1 MSSLFDDNF
10 LADLAKAGGEP
21 PPEVH
26 EIPEDDPSGPGA
38 PAAAAPEQVPH
49 DLFEGWDLAPGA
61 APGQAATGFGERA
74 GHATDPGGYG
84 AESDPYGER
93 EAYYRNGA
101 PRPAVDPAAL
111 LEGLNE
117 QQRAAV
123 VHAGSPLL
131 IVAGAGSGKTRVLTH
146 RIAHLLAAR
155 RAHPGEILAIT
166 FTNKAAGEMKERVTD
181 LVGPRANAMWVSTFH
196 SACVR
201 ILRRESKKLG
211 FTSSFSIY
219 DAADSKRLMAL
230 VCRDLD
236 LDPKRF
242 PPKSF
247 SAKISNLKNE
257 LIDDEAYAA
266 EVSGDGSAAGG
277 FEKTLAE
284 AYTMY
289 QARLREANALDFDDI
304 IMTTVHLLQAFP
316 DVSEHYRRRFRHVL
330 VDEYQDTN
338 HAQYTL
344 VRELVGPAETAAELC
359 VVGDAD
365 QSIYAFRGA
374 TIRNIL
380 QFEEDYPNATT
391 ILLEQ
396 NYRST
401 QTILSAANA
410 VIERNENRRPK
421 NLWTEAGAGAT
432 ITGYVADTEHD
443 EAQYVADEID
453 RLTDAG
459 DARAGD
465 VAVFYRTNA
474 QSRVFEEVF
483 IRVGLPYKV
492 VGGVRFYERKE
503 VRDIL
508 AYLRVLAN
516 PEDTVPLRRI
526 LNVPKRGIGERAEA
540 MIDALA
546 QRERISF
553 AQALRR
559 VDEAYGMAARSVNAV
574 KRFNVLLEDLRTIVE
589 SGAGPATVL
598 EAVLERTGYLAEL
611 QASTDP
617 QDETRVE
624 NLQELA
630 AVALEFEQE
639 RGVAPAGAAEPGTGE
654 SATGEPAT
662 AGEPPAAGAPAEPVT
677 GEAAGPAA
685 ATGATAAAVEA
696 AAAALARGADP
707 EAPTD
712 APAGQPTPQ
721 SAGAGPAGPGAD
733 AEAAGGAVTGTLA
746 DFLEKVA
753 LVADSDQIPDEDAEG
768 SGVITLMTLHT
779 AKGLEFPVVF
789 LTGLEDGVF
798 PHMRALGQTKE
809 LEEERRL
816 AYVGITRAR
825 ERLYLTRSTMRSA
838 WGQPSYNPPSRF
850 LDEIPDQ
857 YLKWER
863 TGAATPSASMGS
875 VASSLS
881 SSMSAAT
888 RSGGRGGSNAFA
900 TRRVKDRPV
909 VSLAV
914 GDRVT
919 HDSFGLGTV
928 VAVKG
933 SGDSAEA
940 TIDFGQ
946 EKPKRLLLRYAP
958 VEKL

>member
-1 MSSLFDDNF
+1 MSSLFDDSF
-10 LADLAKAGGEP
+10 LADLQAPRAHEGEP
-21 PPEVH
+21 PPP
-26 EIPEDDPSGPGA
+26 PEDEHGPE
-38 PAAAAPEQVPH
+38 PIPD
-49 DLFEGWDLAPGA
+49 DLF
-61 APGQAATGFGERA
+61 
-74 GHATDPGGYG
+74 GGKFDVP
-84 AESDPYGER
+84 ASRD
-93 EAYYRNGA
+93 AHYRDGA
-101 PRPAVDPAAL
+101 PRPVVDPAAL
-111 LEGLNE
+111 LDGLNE
-117 QQRAAV
+117 NQRAAV
-123 VHAGSPLL
+123 VHSDTPLL

-146 RIAHLLAAR
+146 RIAYLLGER
-155 RAHPGEILAIT
+155 NVHPGQILAIT
-166 FTNKAAGEMKERVTD
+166 FTNKAAGEMKERVEQ
-181 LVGPRANAMWVSTFH
+181 LVGPRANAMWVMTFH

-236 LDPKRF
+236 LDPKKF

-257 LIDDEAYAA
+257 LIDEEDFAA
-266 EVSGDGSAAGG
+266 QAADG
-277 FEKTLAE
+277 FEKTLAQ
-284 AYTMY
+284 AYAMY
-289 QARLREANALDFDDI
+289 QSRLREANALDFDDL
-304 IMTTVHLLQAFP
+304 IMTTVNLLRAFP
-316 DVSEHYRRRFRHVL
+316 DVAEHYRRRFRHVM

-338 HAQYTL
+338 HAQYAL
-344 VRELVGPAETAAELC
+344 VRELVGTAQYDEDTPPGEHDLLPAELC

-410 VIERNENRRPK
+410 VIERNESRRPK
-421 NLWTEAGAGAT
+421 NLWTNAGAGAQ

-443 EAQYVADEID
+443 EAQFVAEEID

-459 DARAGD
+459 EAKASD

-474 QSRVFEEVF
+474 QSRVFEEIF

-503 VRDIL
+503 VRDVL

-516 PEDTVPLRRI
+516 PEDAVPLRRI

-540 MIDALA
+540 MIDALS
-546 QRERISF
+546 QREKSSF
-553 AQALRR
+553 PQALRR
-559 VDEAYGMAARSVNAV
+559 VDEAYGMAARSTNAV
-574 KRFNVLLEDLRTIVE
+574 KKFNTLMEDLRTIVD

-598 EAVLERTGYLAEL
+598 EAILERTGYLAEL

-617 QDETRVE
+617 QDETRIE

-639 RGVAPAGAAEPGTGE
+639 NSDGE
-654 SATGEPAT
+654 SGTPVGL
-662 AGEPPAAGAPAEPVT
+662 AA
-677 GEAAGPAA
+677 
-685 ATGATAAAVEA
+685 
-696 AAAALARGADP
+696 
-707 EAPTD
+707 
-712 APAGQPTPQ
+712 
-721 SAGAGPAGPGAD
+721 
-733 AEAAGGAVTGTLA
+733 
-746 DFLEKVA
+746 FLERVA
-753 LVADSDQIPDEDAEG
+753 LVADSDQIPDEDEDG

-789 LTGLEDGVF
+789 LTGMEDGVF

-825 ERLYLTRSTMRSA
+825 ERLYLTRSSLRSA

-850 LDEIPDQ
+850 LEEIPAAHVEW
-857 YLKWER
+857 KR
-863 TGAATPSASMGS
+863 TGAMSAPPSTGPASGI
-875 VASSLS
+875 AASLS
-881 SSMSAAT
+881 SSRSRSSA
-888 RSGGRGGSNAFA
+888 SGASGFA
-900 TRRVKDRPV
+900 TRRTSEKPV
-909 VSLAV
+909 VALAV

-919 HDSFGLGTV
+919 HDQFGLGTV
-928 VAVKG
+928 VGVKG
-933 SGDSAEA
+933 TGANAEA
-940 TIDFGQ
+940 TVDFG
-946 EKPKRLLLRYAP
+946 EPKPKRLLLRYAP

>member
-1 MSSLFDDNF
+1 MSSLFDDSF
-10 LADLAKAGGEP
+10 LADLQAPRGRAEEP
-21 PPEVH
+21 PPP
-26 EIPEDDPSGPGA
+26 PEDDHV
-38 PAAAAPEQVPH
+38 PESLPD
-49 DLFEGWDLAPGA
+49 DLF
-61 APGQAATGFGERA
+61 
-74 GHATDPGGYG
+74 GGKFDVPPDRD
-84 AESDPYGER
+84 E
-93 EAYYRNGA
+93 YYRGGA
-101 PRPAVDPAAL
+101 PRPAIDAAAL
-111 LEGLNE
+111 LDGLNE
-117 QQRAAV
+117 NQRAAV

-146 RIAHLLAAR
+146 RIAHLLGER
-155 RAHPGEILAIT
+155 HVHPGQILAIT
-166 FTNKAAGEMKERVTD
+166 FTNKAAGEMKERVEQ
-181 LVGPRANAMWVSTFH
+181 LVGPRANAMWVMTFH

-257 LIDDEAYAA
+257 LIDEEDFAA
-266 EVSGDGSAAGG
+266 QAADG
-277 FEKTLAE
+277 FEKTLAQ
-284 AYTMY
+284 AYALY
-289 QARLREANALDFDDI
+289 QSRLREANALDFDDL
-304 IMTTVHLLQAFP
+304 IMTTVNLLRAFP
-316 DVSEHYRRRFRHVL
+316 DVAEHYRRRFRHVL

-338 HAQYTL
+338 HAQYAL
-344 VRELVGPAETAAELC
+344 VRELVGTSEHPVDVPPNEWDVPPAELC

-410 VIERNENRRPK
+410 VIERNESRRPK
-421 NLWTEAGAGAT
+421 NLWTNAGAGAQ

-443 EAQYVADEID
+443 EAQFVADEID

-459 DARAGD
+459 DAKAGD

-503 VRDIL
+503 VRDVL

-516 PEDTVPLRRI
+516 PEDSVPLRRI
-526 LNVPKRGIGERAEA
+526 LNVPKRGIGDRAEA
-540 MIDALA
+540 MIDALS
-546 QRERISF
+546 QREKISF
-553 AQALRR
+553 PQALKR
-559 VDEAYGMAARSVNAV
+559 VDEAYGMAARSTNAV
-574 KRFNVLLEDLRTIVE
+574 KRFNTLMEDLRTVVE

-617 QDETRVE
+617 QDETRIE

-639 RGVAPAGAAEPGTGE
+639 
-654 SATGEPAT
+654 
-662 AGEPPAAGAPAEPVT
+662 
-677 GEAAGPAA
+677 
-685 ATGATAAAVEA
+685 
-696 AAAALARGADP
+696 
-707 EAPTD
+707 
-712 APAGQPTPQ
+712 
-721 SAGAGPAGPGAD
+721 AGAGEGE
-733 AEAAGGAVTGTLA
+733 AEAAGTTSAGLS
-746 DFLEKVA
+746 DFLERVA
-753 LVADSDQIPDEDAEG
+753 LVADSDQIPDEEEDG

-789 LTGLEDGVF
+789 LTGMEDGVF

-825 ERLYLTRSTMRSA
+825 ERLYLTRSTLRSA

-850 LDEIPDQ
+850 LEEIPASHLQ
-857 YLKWER
+857 WKR
-863 TGAATPSASMGS
+863 TGASAPVSSGP
-875 VASSLS
+875 AAGIAASLS
-881 SSMSAAT
+881 SSRSRSSARGA
-888 RSGGRGGSNAFA
+888 SGFA
-900 TRRVKDRPV
+900 TRRGDEKPV

-919 HDSFGLGTV
+919 HDQFGLGTV
-928 VAVKG
+928 VGVGG
-933 SGDSAEA
+933 SGANAEA
-940 TIDFGQ
+940 TIDFGDT
-946 EKPKRLLLRYAP
+946 KPKRLLLRYAP

>member
-1 MSSLFDDNF
+1 MPEDLF
-10 LADLAKAGGEP
+10 AGVFDGP
-21 PPEVH
+21 PP
-26 EIPEDDPSGPGA
+26 PRD
-38 PAAAAPEQVPH
+38 
-49 DLFEGWDLAPGA
+49 
-61 APGQAATGFGERA
+61 
-74 GHATDPGGYG
+74 
-84 AESDPYGER
+84 
-93 EAYYRNGA
+93 AYYRDGA
-101 PRPAVDPAAL
+101 HRPVIDSAAL
-111 LEGLNE
+111 LDGLNTE
-117 QQRAAV
+117 QRAAV

-146 RIAHLLAAR
+146 RIAHLLAER
-155 RAHPGEILAIT
+155 GVHPGQILAIT
-166 FTNKAAGEMKERVTD
+166 FTNKAAGEMKERVEQ
-181 LVGPRANAMWVSTFH
+181 LVGPRANAMWVMTFH

-201 ILRRESKKLG
+201 ILRRESKRLG

-247 SAKISNLKNE
+247 TAKVSNLKNE
-257 LIDDEAYAA
+257 LIDEETFAGQAA
-266 EVSGDGSAAGG
+266 DG
-277 FEKTLAE
+277 FEKTLAQ
-284 AYTMY
+284 AYAMY
-289 QARLREANALDFDDI
+289 QSRLREANALDFDDI

-316 DVSEHYRRRFRHVL
+316 DVAEHYRRRFRHVL

-344 VRELVGPAETAAELC
+344 VRELVGPAGESDAPAELC

-410 VIERNENRRPK
+410 VIERNESRRPK
-421 NLWTEAGAGAT
+421 NLWTKAGTGAR

-443 EAQYVADEID
+443 EAQFVADEID

-459 DARAGD
+459 DAKAGD
-465 VAVFYRTNA
+465 VAIFYRTNA
-474 QSRVFEEVF
+474 QSRVFEEIF

-526 LNVPKRGIGERAEA
+526 LNVPKRGIGDRAEA
-540 MIDALA
+540 MIDALSM
-546 QRERISF
+546 REKITF
-553 AQALRR
+553 PQALRR
-559 VDEAYGMAARSVNAV
+559 VDEAYGMAARSANAV
-574 KRFNVLLEDLRTIVE
+574 KRFNTLMEELRTIVE
-589 SGAGPATVL
+589 SGAGPAVVL

-617 QDETRVE
+617 QDETRIE

-639 RGVAPAGAAEPGTGE
+639 QGAAGAAGEDGADTAPGTG
-654 SATGEPAT
+654 
-662 AGEPPAAGAPAEPVT
+662 AG
-677 GEAAGPAA
+677 
-685 ATGATAAAVEA
+685 
-696 AAAALARGADP
+696 
-707 EAPTD
+707 
-712 APAGQPTPQ
+712 
-721 SAGAGPAGPGAD
+721 
-733 AEAAGGAVTGTLA
+733 TGTLA
-746 DFLEKVA
+746 EFLEKVA
-753 LVADSDQIPDEDAEG
+753 LVADSDQIPDEDEDG

-789 LTGLEDGVF
+789 LTGMEDGVF
-798 PHMRALGQTKE
+798 PHMRALGQVKE

-825 ERLYLTRSTMRSA
+825 ERLYLTRAAMRSA

-850 LDEIPDQ
+850 LEEIPDQ
-857 YLKWER
+857 HLEWKR
-863 TGAATPSASMGS
+863 TGPMAAPAGPTSGIT
-875 VASSLS
+875 SSLS
-881 SSMSAAT
+881 SSRS
-888 RSGGRGGSNAFA
+888 RSGPSGFA
-900 TRRVKDRPV
+900 TRRTSDKPTIT
-909 VSLAV
+909 LAV

-919 HDSFGLGTV
+919 HDQFGLGTV
-928 VAVKG
+928 TVVEG
-933 SGDSAEA
+933 IGDQAKA
-940 TIDFGQ
+940 TVDFGD
-946 EKPKRLLLRYAP
+946 ERPKKLLLRYAP